1 MLRYLVQR
9 LAMTLVVIIIVMSFL
24 ALLVHLIPGNPV
36 STIMGPRASPELA
49 QIVRHNM
56 GLDKSVPVQVLDFIG
71 GAFKGELGVDFV
83 SNLPVTTLVAD
94 ALPQT
99 LALAFTSLLIAVVVG
114 IPVGVFAAKHANG
127 PVDRLLAIASVSFIT
142 MPAFVVGLLLLLVF
156 AVHFHVFPAI
166 GTGSLSSPGD
176 YLRHLVLP
184 ACALAITW
192 IGYIGRLV
200 RANMLEVLGEDY
212 VRTAF
217 AQGIRERVIFY
228 KLALKN
234 GLIPVIAV
242 LGVGLGSLIGGAI
255 FVEVIFARPG
265 LGSLIYNAIETRNY
279 PVVRGGVLVVAVLF
293 VLANLLAD
301 LLYRFLDPRVRVEAR
316 SIRR

>member
-1 MLRYLVQR
+1 MLKYLITR
-9 LAMTLVVIIIVMSFL
+9 LVMTFVVVIIVITFL

-36 STIMGPRASPELA
+36 TTIMGPRASPALA
-49 QIVRHNM
+49 QIVRHDM
-56 GLDKSVPVQVLDFIG
+56 QLDRPVPVQVIDFMI
-71 GAFKGELGVDFV
+71 GAFRGNLGVDFV
-83 SNLPVTTLVAD
+83 SNLPVTTLIAD

-99 LALAFTSLLIAVVVG
+99 LALAFTSLFIAVIVG
-114 IPVGVFAAKHANG
+114 IPIGVFAAKHANG
-127 PVDRLLAIASVSFIT
+127 FIDRLLAIVSVSFIT
-142 MPAFVVGLLLLLVF
+142 MPAFVIGLLLLLAF
-156 AVHFHVFPAI
+156 AVRLHIFPTI
-166 GTGSLSSPGD
+166 GTGAPSQPGD

-200 RANMLEVLGEDY
+200 RANMLEVLGEPY
-212 VRTAF
+212 IRTAL
-217 AQGIRERVIFY
+217 AQGLREREVFY

-234 GLIPVIAV
+234 ALIPVIAV

-265 LGSLIYNAIETRNY
+265 IGSLIYNAIETRNY

-316 SIRR
+316 SAR